1 MAMSAEHKAAL
12 AAGRRESWAIK
23 DYLGAI
29 AARRP
34 GRPVTAE
41 TLAARIADLEKR
53 IAAETNPLK
62 AVDLRQARLD
72 AEQALGSAK
81 ETVDITAM
89 EAAFIEHARAYSERK
104 GISYAAWRE
113 SGVPAAM
120 LKKAGITRAG

>member
-12 AAGRRESWAIK
+12 AVGRRESRAIK
-23 DYLGAI
+23 EYLGAL

-41 TLAARIADLEKR
+41 TLAARIADLERR
-53 IAAETNPLK
+53 IAAEANPLK

-72 AEQALGSAK
+72 AEQALDAAK
-81 ETVDITAM
+81 DTADTAAL
-89 EAAFIEHARAYSERK
+89 EEAFIEHARAYSERK
-104 GISYAAWRE
+104 GITYAAWRE
-113 SGVPAAM
+113 SGVPAAV

>member
-12 AAGRRESWAIK
+12 AAGRRESRAIK
-23 DYLGAI
+23 EYLGAM

-53 IAAETNPLK
+53 IAAESNPLK

-72 AEQALGSAK
+72 AEQALDAAK
-81 ETVDITAM
+81 DTADTAAM
-89 EAAFIEHARAYSERK
+89 EAAFIEYARAYSERK
-104 GISYAAWRE
+104 GITYAAWRE
-113 SGVPAAM
+113 SGVPAAA